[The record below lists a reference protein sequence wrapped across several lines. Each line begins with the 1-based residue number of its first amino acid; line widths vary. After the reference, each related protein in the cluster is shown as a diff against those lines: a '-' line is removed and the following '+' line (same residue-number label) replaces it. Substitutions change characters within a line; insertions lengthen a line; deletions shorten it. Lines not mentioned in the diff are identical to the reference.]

1 MLCMNPVSS
10 AAKPQQPL
18 GLSPSK
24 AFDKLR
30 AHGAPSM
37 LALRSSCRFVL
48 PFQEF

>member
-1 MLCMNPVSS
+1 MLCMNPVTP

-18 GLSPSK
+18 GLSPLMPV
-24 AFDKLR
+24 DKLSV
-30 AHGAPSM
+30 HGAPSM